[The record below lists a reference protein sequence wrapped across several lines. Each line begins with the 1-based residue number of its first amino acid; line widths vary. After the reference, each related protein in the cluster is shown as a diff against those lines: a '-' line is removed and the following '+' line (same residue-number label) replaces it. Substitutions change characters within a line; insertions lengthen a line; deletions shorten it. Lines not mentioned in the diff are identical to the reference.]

1 VLQPEGKFELT
12 LLFFALF
19 AFSLALS
26 FVATREVRDMATR
39 RGWVSTPQD
48 GRHVHETPLPRL
60 GGVAIFLAFSIS
72 LSMWLGLSLVFPR
85 LLDGLAP
92 ATLLRI
98 YIPACLIFCLGIY
111 DDLRGAG
118 PYLKFSVQAIAAAML
133 FAGGMRVLDL
143 PLIFGSH
150 SLPWFVGLPLTI
162 LWVVAVTNA
171 FNLIDGLDGLAA
183 GSALFSTMVFF
194 VVSLVVHSWLGA
206 LMSVTLAGAILGF
219 LRFNF
224 NPATI
229 FLGDSGSLFIG
240 FMLSALALAGAQK
253 APTFVAV
260 AIPVVSF
267 GLPILET
274 LLSIVRRLISGRP
287 IFTADREHIHHKLL
301 QMGFSHRQVVIV
313 LYAVSAVFAMLS
325 LFLLWPTGSTLGL
338 VLAVVG
344 TGIWLGVQHLNY
356 LEFGELRRVAQR
368 TIDQR
373 QIVINNLSVRRALE
387 ELKVAS
393 DFDQVRRIL
402 VAAFDS
408 NDFDAFELQLKAMPG
423 DQSTPGEAARHFH
436 WSKQPHMV
444 AISGQPSWKLTL
456 DLVTTSN
463 QRRGALVI
471 YRTYSRRLLQMDI
484 NLLTSEFPTTLA
496 DSLERVLTMPEMLV
510 PAAQAAQ
517 NERPFLAA
525 NL

>member
-1 VLQPEGKFELT
+1 LT
-12 LLFFALF
+12 LLFFGLF
-19 AFSLALS
+19 AFSLVLS
-26 FVATREVRDMATR
+26 FVATRQVRDMATR
-39 RGWVSTPQD
+39 KGWVSVPQE
-48 GRHVHETPLPRL
+48 GRHVHQTPLPRL
-60 GGVAIFLAFSIS
+60 GGVAIFLAFSVS
-72 LSMWLGLSLVFPR
+72 LIVWLGLSLIFPK

-98 YIPACLIFCLGIY
+98 YLPACLIFGLGIY
-111 DDLRGAG
+111 DDLHGAG
-118 PYLKFSVQAIAAAML
+118 PYLKFAVQAIAAAML

-143 PLIFGSH
+143 PLIFGSQ

-194 VVSLVVHSWLGA
+194 VVSLVVHSGLGS

-253 APTFVAV
+253 APTFIAV

-274 LLSIVRRLISGRP
+274 ALSILRRLISGRP

-313 LYAVSAVFAMLS
+313 LYAVSALFAMLS

-373 QIVINNLSVRRALE
+373 QIVINNLSVRRAVE
-387 ELKVAS
+387 ELKAAG
-393 DFDQVRRIL
+393 DFDQLRRVL
-402 VAAFDS
+402 TAAFAS
-408 NDFDAFELQLKAMPG
+408 NDFDAFELHLRSLPG
-423 DQSTPGEAARHFH
+423 DQALVAENNHHLH
-436 WSKQPHMV
+436 WQKFPHIT
-444 AISGQPSWKLTL
+444 AISNEPSWKLTL
-456 DLVTTSN
+456 DLVTKSN
-463 QRRGALVI
+463 RRRGSLVV
-471 YRTYSRRLLQMDI
+471 YRIYSRRDLQLDV
-484 NLLTSEFPTTLA
+484 NLLTSEFPSTLA
-496 DSLERVLTMPEMLV
+496 DALDRALTTPDIFV
-510 PAAQAAQ
+510 PVAESDTA
-517 NERPFLAA
+517 FMAA

>member
-1 VLQPEGKFELT
+1 LT
-12 LLFFALF
+12 LLFFGLF

-26 FVATREVRDMATR
+26 FVATRQVRDMATR
-39 RGWVSTPQD
+39 RGWVSVPQQ
-48 GRHVHETPLPRL
+48 GRHVHQTPLPRL
-60 GGVAIFLAFSIS
+60 GGVAIFLAFSLS
-72 LSMWLGLSLVFPR
+72 LSVWLGLSLIFPR

-92 ATLLRI
+92 STLLHI
-98 YIPACLIFCLGIY
+98 YIPACLIFGLGIY
-111 DDLRGAG
+111 DDLHGAG

-143 PLIFGSH
+143 PLIFGSRA
-150 SLPWFVGLPLTI
+150 LPWFVGLPLTV
-162 LWVVAVTNA
+162 LWVLAVTNA

-183 GSALFSTMVFF
+183 GSALFSTMVVF
-194 VVSLVVHSWLGA
+194 VVSLVDHSWLGS

-240 FMLSALALAGAQK
+240 FMLSALALSGAQK

-274 LLSIVRRLISGRP
+274 LLSILRRLISGRP

-313 LYAVSAVFAMLS
+313 LYAVSALFAMLS

-373 QIVINNLSVRRALE
+373 QIVRNNLSVRRAVQ

-393 DFDQVRRIL
+393 DFNQVRSVLI
-402 VAAFDS
+402 AAFDS
-408 NDFDAFELQLKAMPG
+408 NDFDAFELRLKSLPG
-423 DQSTPGEAARHFH
+423 DQSTSGDISRHFH
-436 WSKQPHMV
+436 WSKFPHMA
-444 AISGQPSWKLTL
+444 AISTQPSWKLTL

-463 QRRGALVI
+463 QRRGALDV
-471 YRTYSRRLLQMDI
+471 YRVYGHRHLQLDV
-484 NLLTSEFPTTLA
+484 NLLIAEFPAVLA
-496 DSLERVLTMPEMLV
+496 DTLDRVLTMPEVFV
-510 PAAQAAQ
+510 PAAESTA
-517 NERPFLAA
+517 PFLAA

>member
-1 VLQPEGKFELT
+1 V
-12 LLFFALF
+12 
-19 AFSLALS
+19 
-26 FVATREVRDMATR
+26 ATR
-39 RGWVSTPQD
+39 RGWVSLPRD
-48 GRHVHETPLPRL
+48 GRHVHEFPLPRL

-72 LSMWLGLSLVFPR
+72 LTAWLVLSLAFPR

-98 YIPACLIFCLGIY
+98 YVPACLIFCLGIY
-111 DDLRGAG
+111 DDLRGAS
-118 PYLKFSVQAIAAAML
+118 PYLKFAVQAIAAAML

-143 PLIFGSH
+143 PVIFGPY
-150 SLPWFVGLPLTI
+150 SLPWFVGLPLTV

-183 GSALFSTMVFF
+183 GSALFSTMVVF
-194 VVSLVVHSWLGA
+194 VVSLVNHSWLGS
-206 LMSVTLAGAILGF
+206 LMSVILAGAILGF

-240 FMLSALALAGAQK
+240 FLLSALALAGAQK

-274 LLSIVRRLISGRP
+274 LLSILRRLISGRP
-287 IFTADREHIHHKLL
+287 IFTADSEHIHHKLL
-301 QMGFSHRQVVIV
+301 QMGFTHRQVVIV
-313 LYAVSAVFAMLS
+313 LYAVSAIFAMLS

-373 QIVINNLSVRRALE
+373 QIVINNLSVRRAVA
-387 ELKVAS
+387 ELRVAA
-393 DFDQVRRIL
+393 DFDQVRSIL
-402 VAAFDS
+402 IAAFRS
-408 NDFDAFELQLKAMPG
+408 NDFDAFELHLKSLPG
-423 DQSTPGEAARHFH
+423 DHAPAADNNRHFH
-436 WSKQPHMV
+436 WSKFPHIAALANQPL
-444 AISGQPSWKLTL
+444 WKLTL

-463 QRRGALVI
+463 RHRGSLIVYRVYSQRD
-471 YRTYSRRLLQMDI
+471 LQLDV
-484 NLLTSEFPTTLA
+484 NLLTSEFPVTLA
-496 DSLERVLTMPEMLV
+496 NAVERVLTMPDVLV
-510 PAAQAAQ
+510 AAGQADT
-517 NERPFLAA
+517 PLLAA

>member
-1 VLQPEGKFELT
+1 
-12 LLFFALF
+12 
-19 AFSLALS
+19 
-26 FVATREVRDMATR
+26 M
-39 RGWVSTPQD
+39 PQD
-48 GRHVHETPLPRL
+48 GRHVHQTPLPRL

-72 LSMWLGLSLVFPR
+72 LSLWLGLSLIFPR

-118 PYLKFSVQAIAAAML
+118 PYLKFSVQAIAATML

-150 SLPWFVGLPLTI
+150 SLPLYVGLPLTI

-194 VVSLVVHSWLGA
+194 IVSLVVHSWLGA

-301 QMGFSHRQVVIV
+301 QMGFSHRQVVVV
-313 LYAVSAVFAMLS
+313 LYAVSAMFAMLS

-408 NDFDAFELQLKAMPG
+408 NDFDAFELQLKAMPA
-423 DQSTPGEAARHFH
+423 DQSANGEGTRHFH

-463 QRRGALVI
+463 QRRGALVV

-510 PAAQAAQ
+510 PAAQNDRA
-517 NERPFLAA
+517 FLAA

>member
-1 VLQPEGKFELT
+1 MT
-12 LLFFALF
+12 LLFFGLF
-19 AFSLALS
+19 AFSLFVS
-26 FVATREVRDMATR
+26 FAATREVRDLATR
-39 RGWVSTPQD
+39 RGWVSVPHD
-48 GRHVHETPLPRL
+48 GRHVHRTPLPRL
-60 GGVAIFLAFSIS
+60 GGVAIFLAFSVSVI
-72 LSMWLGLSLVFPR
+72 LWLGLSLIFPR
-85 LLDGLAP
+85 LVQRLAP

-98 YIPACLIFCLGIY
+98 YVPACLIFCLGIY

-118 PYLKFSVQAIAAAML
+118 PYLKFAVQAIAAAML

-143 PLIFGSH
+143 PLIFGSY
-150 SLPWFVGLPLTI
+150 SLPWFVGLPLTV

-183 GSALFSTMVFF
+183 GSALFSTLVFF
-194 VVSLVVHSWLGA
+194 VCALVNHSWLES
-206 LMSVTLAGAILGF
+206 LMSITLAGAILGF

-274 LLSIVRRLISGRP
+274 LISVLRRLISGRP
-287 IFTADREHIHHKLL
+287 ILTADREHIHHKLL

-313 LYAVSAVFAMLS
+313 LYAVSAIFAMLS
-325 LFLLWPTGSTLGL
+325 LFLLWPTGSTVGL

-356 LEFGELRRVAQR
+356 PEFGELRRVAQR

-373 QIVINNLSVRRALE
+373 QIVINNLSVRRAVE
-387 ELKVAS
+387 ELRVAG
-393 DFDQVRRIL
+393 DFNQVRSVLR
-402 VAAFDS
+402 AAFES
-408 NDFDAFELQLKAMPG
+408 NDFDAFDLNLEPLPG
-423 DQSTPGEAARHFH
+423 DHTIPGDTNHHFH
-436 WSKQPHMV
+436 WSKFPHMM
-444 AISGQPSWKLTL
+444 AISSQPLWKLTL
-456 DLVTTSN
+456 DLVTTSD
-463 QRRGALVI
+463 QRRGSLVV
-471 YRTYSRRLLQMDI
+471 YRVYSHRDLQLDV
-484 NLLTSEFPTTLA
+484 NLLTSEFPAILA
-496 DSLERVLTMPEMLV
+496 DALDRVLTRPGV
-510 PAAQAAQ
+510 RVAAAQGDAAI
-517 NERPFLAA
+517 LAA